1 VCGVEVVDSKGLRN
15 VAGELV
21 EFLLDAVGDV
31 VEERTER
38 VGMVARIG
46 RVEEVGPDT

>member
-21 EFLLDAVGDV
+21 EFLLDAVCDV
-31 VEERTER
+31 VEERTEGIRR
-38 VGMVARIG
+38 VAGIG
-46 RVEEVGPDT
+46 RVEEVGADT